1 MPMLTDLK
9 RRDFFRSVILTTV
22 GLLSKDLL
30 CPSPARAN
38 ESQQFNTNSPVVENY
53 LLFVPYITAKQ
64 GGKIAV
70 TLYSGKREFVPIPY
84 HCGDQFSV
92 TIKNIGENGND
103 CVFQIY
109 TLYDVQSRFADKV
122 YANIDITHFLTDL
135 TKTQCK
141 TVYEQGED
149 GKIVN
154 DMAALELLDYVIN
167 TSKLD
172 ENIKKR
178 YDLASQNSRL
188 LMISEVIEKS
198 LEKSSLD
205 QENKTLLRGTFEYLK
220 SGLPIPNFQALTE
233 LDSIVYNADIPDSLR
248 QTYAFGSAVSRAL
261 TVDYLIIEKI
271 NTDPQLTFN
280 SQQNY
285 LSIYKEIRDGK
296 KVSDSDLLQEVDEF
310 ILKSDLPE
318 NAKLVY
324 LQTHEQDIDDEK
336 DLEYNLQNLRQTYQN
351 GGNVAPYATKVIS
364 WVGTEAAT
372 GVTISSLSGAAATN
386 ATLAV
391 LGGGSVATGGLGM
404 LGGLAVVT
412 GGAALIGAAGIISIG
427 LVSQMDSEDLKNLGV
442 AVGGGTLLGAS
453 AVFAAWTAA
462 SALGVAGTL
471 SGAAAITATMTA
483 LGGLS
488 LVTGGTAL
496 VASGAAYIIWS
507 FLHSHKKRDQGLLEQ
522 LETRLYTLNEPPI
535 PNSFEEFIASQI
547 QSNYSREEGFS
558 APNIPLNLLINA
570 EKKWLSLDFL
580 DSNEKVIALIDR
592 SMWDDG
598 KEGMVFSNNRVIWKQ
613 ALFSTKFIYYS
624 DIFDILNKPNLW
636 KINLSKYQ
644 DLSEKVLSLSN
655 FLYDNSDNEKL
666 MSFLDEISQ
675 KYQLSVT

>member
-135 TKTQCK
+135 TKTKCK
-141 TVYEQGED
+141 TVYEQVED